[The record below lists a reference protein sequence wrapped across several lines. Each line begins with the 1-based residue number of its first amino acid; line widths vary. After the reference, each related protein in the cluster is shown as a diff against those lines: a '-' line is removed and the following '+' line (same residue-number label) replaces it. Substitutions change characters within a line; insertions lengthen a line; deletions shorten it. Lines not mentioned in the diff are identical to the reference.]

1 MFLAD
6 LSWKDSRDD
15 GLFKQISDSTITE
28 INNYAKSINQDNE
41 YVYLNY
47 ASKNQNPLRGYGSDN
62 LRKLRRIA
70 EQYDPEGVFQKLVP
84 GGFKLAAAGSAKRS

>member
-1 MFLAD
+1 MTD

-15 GLFKQISDSTITE
+15 RLFREISDSTITE
-28 INNYAKSINQDNE
+28 INNYAKSINKDNE
-41 YVYLNY
+41 YIYLDY
-47 ASKNQNPLRGYGSDN
+47 ANKNQNPLRGYGSDN
-62 LRKLRRIA
+62 LRKLRIIA